1 MKYFVELPEVWA
13 TEFLEDDPSCNGY
26 WISSLT
32 QSWQKGYPDNCS
44 LPWSHYVELVRR
56 LRMHTQKEIMV
67 DVDKSELEKNTL
79 NFDVKIHSLLQPD
92 KVHLLILGKM
102 LSLCPRNNKAT

>member
-44 LPWSHYVELVRR
+44 LPSVSYTHL
-56 LRMHTQKEIMV
+56 
-67 DVDKSELEKNTL
+67 TL
-79 NFDVKIHSLLQPD
+79 PTICCV
-92 KVHLLILGKM
+92 
-102 LSLCPRNNKAT
+102 

>member
-32 QSWQKGYPDNCS
+32 LSWLKGYPDNSS
-44 LPWSHYVELVRR
+44 LPW
-56 LRMHTQKEIMV
+56 
-67 DVDKSELEKNTL
+67 
-79 NFDVKIHSLLQPD
+79 
-92 KVHLLILGKM
+92 
-102 LSLCPRNNKAT
+102 

>member
-13 TEFLEDDPSCNGY
+13 TEFLEDDPNCNGY

-44 LPWSHYVELVRR
+44 LPWSNYVELVRR

-67 DVDKSELEKNTL
+67 DVDMLFNEPSLGALIAKVIAP
-79 NFDVKIHSLLQPD
+79 FDAETAPTSVIPVLKP
-92 KVHLLILGKM
+92 
-102 LSLCPRNNKAT
+102 